1 MLARVAEN
9 LYWMGRYLERA
20 ECNMRYIRE
29 EFFSTLEAPMT
40 PHRDYVIRS
49 ILFLGATNTDSFDHI
64 KDAIVWKNAI
74 FDMTNSNSIISNIN
88 QVRENARGI
97 RNTISSELWESI
109 NKWYIYCKD
118 REAEIFT
125 LKEINDFSEDMTNHL
140 AMIKYSMVNTQL
152 HNLVWHFLNIGIMLE
167 RTVSLSKILRSKIS
181 DYNIL
186 SNQGKDKS
194 MLIYQWTILLKSVGG
209 YDVHQT
215 VARTKLMSPETMF
228 PLLIA
233 NELFPRSLKYS
244 ISKCASHL
252 KRVGQYIQVDSEK
265 FNMTDTLIEQIN
277 EIDQDIKE
285 QLVIHTLEQIQEQM
299 SEYHFAIHSEFF
311 E

>member
-9 LYWMGRYLERA
+9 LYWMGRYIERA

-49 ILFLGATNTDSFDHI
+49 ILFLGTNNADTYEDI
-64 KDAIVWKNAI
+64 KDSAVWKNAI
-74 FDMTNSNSIISNIN
+74 FDMANPNSIISNIN

-97 RNTISSELWESI
+97 RNTISAELWESI
-109 NKWYIYCKD
+109 NRWYIYCKD
-118 REAEIFT
+118 REAETFT
-125 LKEINDFSEDMTNHL
+125 LKEINDFSEDMTTHL

-152 HNLVWHFLNIGIMLE
+152 HNLGWHFMNVGLMME
-167 RTVSLSKILRSKIS
+167 RTLSLSRILRGKIV

-186 SNQGKDKS
+186 SNQGKNKS
-194 MLIYQWTILLKSVGG
+194 MLIYQWTILLKSVGA

-215 VARTKLMSPETMF
+215 VSRKKLMSQETIF
-228 PLLIA
+228 PLLLA
-233 NELFPRSLKYS
+233 NELFPRSILYS
-244 ISKCASHL
+244 VKKCSTHL
-252 KRVGQYIQVDSEK
+252 SRLSQYIYIAPNNFKMLKDLSQQLK
-265 FNMTDTLIEQIN
+265 
-277 EIDQDIKE
+277 EIDQQNGE
-285 QLVIHTLEQIQEQM
+285 QLVIHTLEQIQEIM
-299 SEYHFAIHSEFF
+299 SDCHNAIHSEFF